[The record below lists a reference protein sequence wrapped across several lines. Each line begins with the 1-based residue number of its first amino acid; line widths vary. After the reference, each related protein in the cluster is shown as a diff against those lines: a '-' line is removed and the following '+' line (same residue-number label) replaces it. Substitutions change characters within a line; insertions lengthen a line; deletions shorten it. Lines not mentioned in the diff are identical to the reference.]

1 MVMMV
6 MVVRLM
12 MKMMMTIIKV
22 MRMMTTKMKMMNGV
36 APMML
41 MTIIACSPLRGSQ
54 VAPYQPSATSDLLIC
69 NQLAFAANA
78 QKNLAKWTFTN
89 LMGHHVEMCQW
100 AALVTFCKRL

>member
-1 MVMMV
+1 MVM

-22 MRMMTTKMKMMNGV
+22 MRMMTTKMRMNGV

-78 QKNLAKWTFTN
+78 QKNLTKWTFTN
-89 LMGHHVEMCQW
+89 LM
-100 AALVTFCKRL
+100 

>member
-1 MVMMV
+1 MVM

-22 MRMMTTKMKMMNGV
+22 MRMMTTKMRMNGV

-78 QKNLAKWTFTN
+78 QKNLTKWTFTN
-89 LMGHHVEMCQW
+89 LMCHHIEMFQR
-100 AALVTFCKRL
+100 AVLVTFFKRL